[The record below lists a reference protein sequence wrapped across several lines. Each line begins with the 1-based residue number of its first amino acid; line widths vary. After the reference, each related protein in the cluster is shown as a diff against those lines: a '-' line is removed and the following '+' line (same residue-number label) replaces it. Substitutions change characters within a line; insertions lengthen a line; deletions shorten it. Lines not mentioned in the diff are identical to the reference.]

1 MSVGMRN
8 GLYGG
13 ASGVKGGS
21 SVRSAGSGN
30 AGYSSGGTSSF
41 PVTGFPASAYLGNNR
56 RVAGGYQA
64 SPSAISS
71 ALGNVT
77 QFSSQHVIIVLGV
90 IAVLGYSLWHLDNR
104 R

>member
-1 MSVGMRN
+1 MGMRS

-13 ASGVKGGS
+13 ASGVGGGS
-21 SVRSAGSGN
+21 SVRSAGAGN
-30 AGYSSGGTSSF
+30 AGYSSGGTSSY

-56 RVAGGYQA
+56 RVAGGYQS

-77 QFSSQHVIIVLGV
+77 QFSSQHIIIVLAV
-90 IAVLGYSLWHLDNR
+90 IAVVGYTLWHLDNKR
-104 R
+104 

>member
-1 MSVGMRN
+1 MGMRT
-8 GLYGG
+8 GIYGGVSGSGGG
-13 ASGVKGGS
+13 ASP
-21 SVRSAGSGN
+21 VRSAGAGN
-30 AGYSSGGTSSF
+30 AGYASGGTSSF

-56 RVAGGYQA
+56 RVAGGYQS

-77 QFSSQHVIIVLGV
+77 QFSSQHVIIVLAV